1 MSQVNTT
8 KDTLEQPKPL
18 LPNHVTIA
26 QLALEINPNKPPCER
41 SIYNLVDRLNIPY
54 VKLLNER
61 LFDRD
66 VVRAAILASEVTRQ
80 PRGRGRRPIPAIS
93 PPDPPAHKRKTALP
107 HGERGFRRR
116 SISNA

>member
-1 MSQVNTT
+1 MSQVNIT

-26 QLALEINPNKPPCER
+26 QLALEINPTKPPCER

-66 VVRAAILASEVTRQ
+66 VVRAAILASEVNRQ
-80 PRGRGRRPIPAIS
+80 PRRRGRPAT
-93 PPDPPAHKRKTALP
+93 RKIA
-107 HGERGFRRR
+107 
-116 SISNA
+116 A

>member
-1 MSQVNTT
+1 MSQSVRTQDTT
-8 KDTLEQPKPL
+8 EQPKPL

-26 QLALEINPNKPPCER
+26 QLALEINPIKPPCER

-66 VVRAAILASEVTRQ
+66 VVRAAILASGVSREPRR
-80 PRGRGRRPIPAIS
+80 RGRPS
-93 PPDPPAHKRKTALP
+93 TRKA
-107 HGERGFRRR
+107 
-116 SISNA
+116 A